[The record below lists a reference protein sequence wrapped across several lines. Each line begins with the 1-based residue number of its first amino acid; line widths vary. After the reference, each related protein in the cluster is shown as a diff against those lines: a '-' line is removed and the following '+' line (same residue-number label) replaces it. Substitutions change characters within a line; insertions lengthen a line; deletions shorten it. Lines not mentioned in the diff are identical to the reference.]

1 MLVDGEK
8 YKLLKGFLRYAVV
21 ISESGRTL
29 VDLALSFGNFNNKI
43 LIEERTLHSV
53 ET

>member
-1 MLVDGEK
+1 MDGEK
-8 YKLLKGFLRYAVV
+8 YKLLERFLRYPVV
-21 ISESGRTL
+21 ISESGRKL

-43 LIEERTLHSV
+43 LMEERTLRSV